1 MDQHQTF
8 IARLKIINQE
18 GNFLAFE
25 DRHDFFQLVFLQE
38 EIQLTAAAF
47 LQGDFQLHRQRFIG
61 QRNLAD
67 HCVRNLA
74 QRIKAV
80 DFRNLAAGEHGV

>member
-1 MDQHQTF
+1 MNQHQTF
-8 IARLKIINQE
+8 VARLKVINQE
-18 GNFLAFE
+18 RNFLAFE
-25 DRHDFFQLVFLQE
+25 DRHDFLQLVFLQE
-38 EIQLTAAAF
+38 EIQLTSATF

-74 QRIKAV
+74 QRIEAV
-80 DFRNLAAGEHGV
+80 DFRDLAAGKHSV